1 MNEIF
6 FINTFFNIVY
16 RNELAYMRDFLM
28 SYDYLQ
34 SFIQWLNQRHISCPV
49 LESITKD
56 EYALLSYLMK
66 VEDVDHILHI
76 PFSVEMETIA
86 QTYEKAIHI
95 VYVPGFDEN
104 NLKMT
109 SFPTYENIY
118 FYAISTHFQ
127 KDNLSFF
134 DPFPAFFCALN
145 HVDSWPG
152 CLIFQEQKM
161 VFVPIKRIEDF
172 TQLKKAIEQQL
183 PLFDIY

>member
-95 VYVPGFDEN
+95 VYVF
-104 NLKMT
+104 LHMKT
-109 SFPTYENIY
+109 SIFMR
-118 FYAISTHFQ
+118 F
-127 KDNLSFF
+127 L
-134 DPFPAFFCALN
+134 
-145 HVDSWPG
+145 
-152 CLIFQEQKM
+152 LIF
-161 VFVPIKRIEDF
+161 
-172 TQLKKAIEQQL
+172 KKTIYHFSI
-183 PLFDIY
+183 LFLLSSVL

>member
-104 NLKMT
+104 NLK
-109 SFPTYENIY
+109 
-118 FYAISTHFQ
+118 
-127 KDNLSFF
+127 
-134 DPFPAFFCALN
+134 
-145 HVDSWPG
+145 
-152 CLIFQEQKM
+152 
-161 VFVPIKRIEDF
+161 
-172 TQLKKAIEQQL
+172 
-183 PLFDIY
+183 

>member
-1 MNEIF
+1 MKRTVNEIF

-34 SFIQWLNQRHISCPV
+34 GFIQWLNQRHISCPV

-56 EYALLSYLMK
+56 GYALLSYLMK

-104 NLKMT
+104 DLKMT

-118 FYAISTHFQ
+118 FYSLDLYKIHTNFTFIF
-127 KDNLSFF
+127 K
-134 DPFPAFFCALN
+134 LN
-145 HVDSWPG
+145 
-152 CLIFQEQKM
+152 
-161 VFVPIKRIEDF
+161 
-172 TQLKKAIEQQL
+172 
-183 PLFDIY
+183 